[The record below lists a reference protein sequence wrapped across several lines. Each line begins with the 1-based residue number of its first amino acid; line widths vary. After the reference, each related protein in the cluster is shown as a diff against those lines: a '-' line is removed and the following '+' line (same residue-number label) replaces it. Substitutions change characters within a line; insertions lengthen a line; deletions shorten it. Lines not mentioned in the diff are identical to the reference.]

1 VIVNSYAVLDAF
13 ACLLRLGLVAP
24 IIWLAVA
31 GLIRWRRSAAD
42 PAARRAVE
50 ERLHLLFLLASVQLV
65 LNFLAWPLF
74 YLLLQ
79 SYIPNWPGVMCIYGV
94 TRVGAGTIG
103 TSRFLPPLIDA
114 LQLLKP
120 VLVFISG
127 MWFVLH
133 LVNRQTR
140 TASITAPV
148 LVCLL
153 AAGTVAGVDAVSE
166 VAYLAIPK
174 KEEFQAAGCCS
185 AGIDRSHDARR
196 LVPLPW
202 MGGEPENW
210 LPSVYYAA
218 NLGAAALLAAMVR
231 FRLASTKWIIPLAI
245 VAAATL
251 FVNRAYLVEV
261 AAPRLLHQPDH
272 HCPYDLVEAAPA
284 SIAAVGLFVAGSFCT
299 GWACCVRWV
308 GRRAASSGFAATL
321 DSALLALAALAY
333 ASSVLTLSAA
343 IALA

>member
-1 VIVNSYAVLDAF
+1 
-13 ACLLRLGLVAP
+13 
-24 IIWLAVA
+24 
-31 GLIRWRRSAAD
+31 
-42 PAARRAVE
+42 
-50 ERLHLLFLLASVQLV
+50 
-65 LNFLAWPLF
+65 
-74 YLLLQ
+74 
-79 SYIPNWPGVMCIYGV
+79 
-94 TRVGAGTIG
+94 
-103 TSRFLPPLIDA
+103 
-114 LQLLKP
+114 
-120 VLVFISG
+120 

-153 AAGTVAGVDAVSE
+153 AAGIVAAVDAATE
-166 VAYLAIPK
+166 LAYLAIPK
-174 KEEFQAAGCCS
+174 KEEFLAAGCCS

-196 LVPLPW
+196 LVPLPGLSSD
-202 MGGEPENW
+202 MENR
-210 LPSVYYAA
+210 LPTVYYAT

-231 FRLASTKWIIPLAI
+231 FRLASTKWIIPLAC

-308 GRRAASSGFAATL
+308 GRRSSTEYAATL
-321 DSALLALAALAY
+321 DCGLLALAALAY
-333 ASSVLTLSAA
+333 ASSVLILSVVM
-343 IALA
+343 ALT